1 MTKGVR
7 SYLSAIDERNLM
19 GRNPGDNRPG
29 TGPGRG
35 GDSGGDRH
43 DAGTSGNRDNTPGQQ
58 GTEAKP
64 NKPSKE

>member
-1 MTKGVR
+1 MCQPQ
-7 SYLSAIDERNLM
+7 ERKETVS
-19 GRNPGDNRPG
+19 RNPGDNRPG

-58 GTEAKP
+58 GTEAEPKNP
-64 NKPSKE
+64 PKE